1 MEEMKVTVEDVSPVQ
16 KRLKVEI
23 PAQKVDER
31 INQTINRLKKNVAIP
46 GFRKGRVPKSIIERE
61 YGPQIKSE
69 VLQGLIE
76 ESIGD
81 AIRQSKVTML
91 LEPQL
96 DSSSEIEQGK
106 PFEYSVLMDIEPE
119 VKLPDFRK
127 FELVRPKVEVTD
139 EEVEEQLEAL
149 RNQFGSIEV
158 MDEQRPLKEGDIAI
172 IDYTAFVDEE
182 ELEELANENY
192 FVEVGKGNF
201 NETFEKGLI
210 GMEKGEE
217 REIEVSYPEDAL
229 NSLVAGKTVKY
240 KVILKNIQKRNLPE
254 LDDEFAQRFGI
265 GLHTIE
271 DLKNKLREQ
280 ILKDKEEAAESV
292 LRNQLFD
299 RLLEGA
305 DFPVPE
311 RLVEKKLDQM
321 IDNIAGHMQERGVNL
336 EQAGIDEERLREK
349 MREDAVRQ
357 VKTEL
362 ILDKIAEEEKIE
374 IPTEELK
381 KYNDYVDEHYKEMN
395 VDKAQFQQAVFES
408 VLPKLRAKQT
418 IDFLLDN
425 VTIKDEEDTKQES
438 GSEEGGQE
446 ENKDALKNKQAKE

>member
-1 MEEMKVTVEDVSPVQ
+1 MEMKVSVEDVSPVQ

-23 PAQKVDER
+23 PAQKVNEH
-31 INQTINRLKKNVAIP
+31 INQTINRLKKSVSIP
-46 GFRKGRVPKSIIERE
+46 GFRKGKVPKNIIERE

-69 VLQGLIE
+69 VLQSLIE
-76 ESIGD
+76 ETIGE
-81 AIRQSKVTML
+81 AIKQSNVTML

-96 DSSSEIEQGK
+96 DSSSDIESGK

-119 VKLPDFRK
+119 IEVPDFRK

-149 RNQFGSIEV
+149 RNQFGTVEV
-158 MDEQRPLKEGDIAI
+158 VDERRPLQEGDIAI
-172 IDYTAFVDEE
+172 IDYTAYIDGEE
-182 ELEELANENY
+182 VEELANENY
-192 FVEVGKGNF
+192 FIEVGKGNF

-210 GMEKGEE
+210 GMEKDEE
-217 REIEVSYPEDAL
+217 REIEVTYPDDAL
-229 NSLVAGKTVKY
+229 NVLVAGKTVKY
-240 KVILKNIQKRNLPE
+240 KVILKDIQKRNLPE

-265 GLHTIE
+265 GLNTVE
-271 DLKNKLREQ
+271 DLKNKLKEH

-299 RLLEGA
+299 KLLEGA

-321 IDNIAGHMQERGVNL
+321 IDNIAGHMHERGVNL

-349 MREDAVRQ
+349 MREDAIRQ

-362 ILDKIAEEEKIE
+362 ILDKIAEQEKVE
-374 IPTEELK
+374 IPSDELK

-395 VDKAQFQQAVFES
+395 VDKAQFQAAVFDS

-418 IDFLLDN
+418 IDYILQN
-425 VTIKDEEDTKQES
+425 VTIKEE
-438 GSEEGGQE
+438 E
-446 ENKDALKNKQAKE
+446 ENSIEQQGETESSDEQSKDSNN

>member
-23 PAQKVDER
+23 PAEKVDER
-31 INQTINRLKKNVAIP
+31 INQTINRLKKSVAIP
-46 GFRKGRVPKSIIERE
+46 GFRRGRVPKSIIERE

-81 AIRQSKVTML
+81 AIRQSNVTML

-96 DSSSEIEQGK
+96 DSSSDIEQGK

-119 VKLPDFRK
+119 VEVPDFRK

-149 RNQFGSIEV
+149 RNQFGSVEV
-158 MDEQRPLKEGDIAI
+158 VDEQRPLKEGDIAI
-172 IDYTAFVDEE
+172 IDYTAFVGDE

-240 KVILKNIQKRNLPE
+240 KVTLKNIQKRNLPE

-265 GLHTIE
+265 GLKTVE

-280 ILKDKEEAAESV
+280 ILKEKEEAAESV

-299 RLLEGA
+299 KLLEGA

-311 RLVEKKLDQM
+311 RLIEKKLDQM

-418 IDFLLDN
+418 IDFLLEN
-425 VTIKDEEDTKQES
+425 VTIKDEEDTGQES
-438 GSEEGGQE
+438 GSEGSQE
-446 ENKDALKNKQAKE
+446 ENKDEQAKE

>member
-1 MEEMKVTVEDVSPVQ
+1 MEMKVSVEDVSPVQ

-23 PAQKVDER
+23 PASKVDEQ
-31 INQTINRLKKNVAIP
+31 INQTINRLKRNVAVP
-46 GFRKGRVPKSIIERE
+46 GFRKGKVPRAIIERE
-61 YGPQIKSE
+61 YGATIKSE
-69 VLQGLIE
+69 VLQALIE

-81 AIRQSKVTML
+81 AIKQSNVTML

-96 DSSSEIEQGK
+96 DSSSDIESGK

-119 VKLPDFRK
+119 VEVPDFRK
-127 FELVRPKVEVTD
+127 FELIRPKVEVTD
-139 EEVEEQLEAL
+139 EEVEEQLETL
-149 RNQFGSIEV
+149 RSQFGTVEV
-158 MDEQRPLKEGDIAI
+158 VDEQRPLKEGDIAI
-172 IDYTAFVDEE
+172 IDYQAFIDGEE
-182 ELEELANENY
+182 VEELANEDY

-217 REIEVSYPEDAL
+217 REIEVTYPDDAL
-229 NSLVAGKTVKY
+229 NVLVAGKTVKY
-240 KVILKNIQKRNLPE
+240 KVTLKNIQKRNLPE
-254 LDDEFAQRFGI
+254 LDDEFAKRFGI
-265 GLHTIE
+265 GLETVD
-271 DLKNKLREQ
+271 DLRNKLKEQ
-280 ILKDKEEAAESV
+280 ILKDKKAAADSV

-299 RLLEGA
+299 KLLEGA

-311 RLVEKKLDQM
+311 RLIEKKLDQM

-349 MREDAVRQ
+349 MREDAIRQ

-362 ILDKIAEEEKIE
+362 ILDKIADEEKIE
-374 IPTEELK
+374 IPSEELK

-395 VDKAQFQQAVFES
+395 VDRAQLESAVFES

-418 IDFLLDN
+418 IDFLMN
-425 VTIKDEEDTKQES
+425 SVTIKDEEEKKANSEEKQE
-438 GSEEGGQE
+438 
-446 ENKDALKNKQAKE
+446 KESKE

>member
-1 MEEMKVTVEDVSPVQ
+1 MEMKVSVEDVSPVQ
-16 KRLKVEI
+16 KRLKIEI
-23 PAQKVDER
+23 PASKVDEQ
-31 INQTINRLKKNVAIP
+31 INQTINRLKRNVAVP
-46 GFRKGRVPKSIIERE
+46 GFRKGKVPRAIIERE
-61 YGPQIKSE
+61 YGATIKSE
-69 VLQGLIE
+69 VLQALIE

-81 AIRQSKVTML
+81 AIKQSNVTML

-96 DSSSEIEQGK
+96 DSSSDIESGK

-119 VKLPDFRK
+119 VEVPDFKK
-127 FELVRPKVEVTD
+127 FELIRPRVEVTD

-149 RNQFGSIEV
+149 RSQFGTVEV
-158 MDEQRPLKEGDIAI
+158 VDEPRPLEEGDIAI
-172 IDYTAFVDEE
+172 IDYQAFIDGEE
-182 ELEELANENY
+182 VEELANEDY

-217 REIEVSYPEDAL
+217 REIEVTYPDDAL
-229 NSLVAGKTVKY
+229 NVLVAGKTVMY
-240 KVILKNIQKRNLPE
+240 KVTLKNIQKRNLPE
-254 LDDEFAQRFGI
+254 LDDEFAKRFGI
-265 GLHTIE
+265 GLETVE
-271 DLKNKLREQ
+271 DLRNKLREQ
-280 ILKDKEEAAESV
+280 ILKDKEAAAESV

-299 RLLEGA
+299 KLLEGA

-311 RLVEKKLDQM
+311 RLIEKKLDQM

-349 MREDAVRQ
+349 MREDAIRQ

-374 IPTEELK
+374 IPSEELK
-381 KYNDYVDEHYKEMN
+381 KYNEYVDEHYKEMN
-395 VDKAQFQQAVFES
+395 VDRAQLESAVFES

-418 IDFLLDN
+418 IDYLMDN
-425 VTIKDEEDTKQES
+425 VIIKDEEEQDSKSEEKQE
-438 GSEEGGQE
+438 
-446 ENKDALKNKQAKE
+446 KESKE

>member
-1 MEEMKVTVEDVSPVQ
+1 MEMKVSVEDVSPVQ

-23 PAQKVDER
+23 PASKVDEQ
-31 INQTINRLKKNVAIP
+31 INQTINRLKRNVAVP
-46 GFRKGRVPKSIIERE
+46 GFRKGKVPRAIIERE
-61 YGPQIKSE
+61 YGATIKSE
-69 VLQGLIE
+69 VLQALIE

-81 AIRQSKVTML
+81 AIKQSNVTML

-96 DSSSEIEQGK
+96 DSSSDIESGK

-119 VKLPDFRK
+119 VEVPDFRK
-127 FELVRPKVEVTD
+127 FELIRPKVEVTD
-139 EEVEEQLEAL
+139 EEVEEQLENL
-149 RNQFGSIEV
+149 RSQFGTVEV
-158 MDEQRPLKEGDIAI
+158 VDEQRPLKEGDIAI
-172 IDYTAFVDEE
+172 IDYQAFIDGEE
-182 ELEELANENY
+182 VEELANEDY

-217 REIEVSYPEDAL
+217 REIEVTYPDDAL
-229 NSLVAGKTVKY
+229 NVLVAGKTVKY
-240 KVILKNIQKRNLPE
+240 KVTLKNIQKRNLPE
-254 LDDEFAQRFGI
+254 LDDEFAKRFGI
-265 GLHTIE
+265 GLETVD
-271 DLKNKLREQ
+271 DLRNKLKEQ
-280 ILKDKEEAAESV
+280 ILKDKKAAADSV

-299 RLLEGA
+299 KLLERA

-311 RLVEKKLDQM
+311 RLIEKKLDQM

-349 MREDAVRQ
+349 MRENAIRQ

-362 ILDKIAEEEKIE
+362 ILDKIADEEKIE
-374 IPTEELK
+374 IPSEELK

-395 VDKAQFQQAVFES
+395 VDRAQLESAVFES

-418 IDFLLDN
+418 IDFLMN
-425 VTIKDEEDTKQES
+425 SVTIKDEEEKKS
-438 GSEEGGQE
+438 NSEEEQE
-446 ENKDALKNKQAKE
+446 KESKE

>member
-23 PAQKVDER
+23 PAEKVDER
-31 INQTINRLKKNVAIP
+31 INQTINRLKKSVAIP
-46 GFRKGRVPKSIIERE
+46 GFRKGRVPRSIIERE

-69 VLQGLIE
+69 VLQSLIE

-96 DSSSEIEQGK
+96 DSSSDIEQGK

-119 VKLPDFRK
+119 VEVPDFRK

-139 EEVEEQLEAL
+139 QEVEEQLEAL
-149 RNQFGSIEV
+149 RNQFGSVEV
-158 MDEQRPLKEGDIAI
+158 VDEQRPLREGDIAI
-172 IDYTAFVDEE
+172 IDYRAFVGDE

-217 REIEVSYPEDAL
+217 RVIEVSYPEDAL

-240 KVILKNIQKRNLPE
+240 KVILKDIQKRNLPE
-254 LDDEFAQRFGI
+254 LDDDFAQRFGI
-265 GLHTIE
+265 GLNTIE

-280 ILKDKEEAAESV
+280 ILKEKEEAAESV

-299 RLLEGA
+299 KLLEGA

-362 ILDKIAEEEKIE
+362 LLDKIAEEEKIE

-381 KYNDYVDEHYKEMN
+381 KYDDYVDEHYKEMN

-418 IDFLLDN
+418 IDYLLEN
-425 VTIKDEEDTKQES
+425 MTIKDEEDSGRES
-438 GSEEGGQE
+438 ASEEGGQT
-446 ENKDALKNKQAKE
+446 ENKDEQAKE

>member
-1 MEEMKVTVEDVSPVQ
+1 MKVSVEDVSPVQ

-23 PAQKVDER
+23 PASKVDEQ
-31 INQTINRLKKNVAIP
+31 INQTINRLKRNVAVP
-46 GFRKGRVPKSIIERE
+46 GFRKGKVPRAIIERE
-61 YGPQIKSE
+61 YGATIKSE
-69 VLQGLIE
+69 VLQALIE

-81 AIRQSKVTML
+81 AIKQSNVTML

-96 DSSSEIEQGK
+96 DSSSDIESGK

-119 VKLPDFRK
+119 VEVPDFRK
-127 FELVRPKVEVTD
+127 FELIRPKVEVTD
-139 EEVEEQLEAL
+139 EEVEEQLETL
-149 RNQFGSIEV
+149 RSQFGTVEV
-158 MDEQRPLKEGDIAI
+158 VDEQRPLKEGDIAI
-172 IDYTAFVDEE
+172 IDYQAFIDGEE
-182 ELEELANENY
+182 VEELANEDY

-217 REIEVSYPEDAL
+217 REIEVTYPDDAL
-229 NSLVAGKTVKY
+229 NVLVAGKTVKY
-240 KVILKNIQKRNLPE
+240 KVTLKNIQKRNLPE
-254 LDDEFAQRFGI
+254 LDDEFAKRFGI
-265 GLHTIE
+265 GLETVD
-271 DLKNKLREQ
+271 DLRNKLKEQ
-280 ILKDKEEAAESV
+280 ILKDKKAAADSV

-299 RLLEGA
+299 KLLEGA

-311 RLVEKKLDQM
+311 RLIEKKLDQM

-349 MREDAVRQ
+349 MREDAIRQ

-362 ILDKIAEEEKIE
+362 ILDKIADEEKIE
-374 IPTEELK
+374 IPSEELK

-395 VDKAQFQQAVFES
+395 VDRAQLESAVFES

-418 IDFLLDN
+418 IDFLMN
-425 VTIKDEEDTKQES
+425 SVTIKDEEEKKANSEEKQE
-438 GSEEGGQE
+438 
-446 ENKDALKNKQAKE
+446 KESKE

>member
-1 MEEMKVTVEDVSPVQ
+1 MKVTVEDVSPVQ

-23 PAQKVDER
+23 PAQKVDEH
-31 INQTINRLKKNVAIP
+31 INRVVNSLKKSVSIP
-46 GFRKGRVPKSIIERE
+46 GFRKGKVPRSIIERE

-69 VLQGLIE
+69 VMQSLIE
-76 ESIGD
+76 ETIGD
-81 AIRQSKVTML
+81 AIKQSQVTMI

-96 DSSSEIEQGK
+96 DNASEVEAGK
-106 PFEYSVLMDIEPE
+106 DFVYSVLMDIEPE
-119 VKLPDFRK
+119 IEVPDFRK

-149 RNQFGSIEV
+149 RNQFGTVEPV
-158 MDEQRPLKEGDIAI
+158 EEQRPLQEGDIAI
-172 IDYTAFVDEE
+172 IDYKAFIDGEE
-182 ELEELANENY
+182 VEELANENY

-217 REIEVSYPEDAL
+217 REIEVTYPEDAI
-229 NSLVAGKTVKY
+229 NSLVAGKTVTY
-240 KVILKNIQKRNLPE
+240 KVTLNNIQKRNKPE

-265 GLHTIE
+265 GLKTVE

-280 ILKDKEEAAESV
+280 IQKDKEEAVERL
-292 LRNQLFD
+292 LREQLFEK
-299 RLLEGA
+299 LLEGA
-305 DFPVPE
+305 DFEVPE

-349 MREDAVRQ
+349 MREDAIKQ

-362 ILDKIAEEEKIE
+362 ILDKIAEQEKVE
-374 IPTEELK
+374 IPSDELK
-381 KYNDYVDEHYKEMN
+381 KYSDYVEEHYKEMN
-395 VDKAQFQQAVFES
+395 VDKAQFQAAVFES

-418 IDFLLDN
+418 IDYLLEN
-425 VTIKDEEDTKQES
+425 VTIKEEDEAAQEESES
-438 GSEEGGQE
+438 GS
-446 ENKDALKNKQAKE
+446 

>member
-1 MEEMKVTVEDVSPVQ
+1 MEMKVTVEDVSPVQ

-23 PAQKVDER
+23 PAQKVDEY
-31 INQTINRLKKNVAIP
+31 INQTINRLKKSVAIP
-46 GFRKGRVPKSIIERE
+46 GFRKGKVPRSIIERE
-61 YGPQIKSE
+61 YGAEIKSE
-69 VLQGLIE
+69 VLQSLIE
-76 ESIGD
+76 NSIGD
-81 AIRQSKVTML
+81 AIKQSQVTML

-96 DSSSEIEQGK
+96 DSSSDVEPGK

-119 VKLPDFRK
+119 IKVPDFRK

-139 EEVEEQLEAL
+139 EEIDEQLEAL
-149 RNQFGSIEV
+149 RNQFGTVEIV
-158 MDEQRPLKEGDIAI
+158 DEQRPLKEGDIAI
-172 IDYTAFVDEE
+172 IDYTAFIDGEE
-182 ELEELANENY
+182 VEELANEDY

-217 REIEVSYPEDAL
+217 REIEVSYPDDAL
-229 NSLVAGKTVKY
+229 NKLVAGKTVTY
-240 KVILKNIQKRNLPE
+240 KVTLKNIQKRNLPE
-254 LDDEFAQRFGI
+254 IDDEFAKRFGI
-265 GLHTIE
+265 GLETVD
-271 DLKNKLREQ
+271 DLRNKLKEH

-299 RLLEGA
+299 KLLEDA

-311 RLVEKKLDQM
+311 RLIEKKLDQM
-321 IDNIAGHMQERGVNL
+321 IDNIAGHMHERGVNL

-349 MREDAVRQ
+349 MRDDAIRQ
-357 VKTEL
+357 VKIEL
-362 ILDKIAEEEKIE
+362 LLDKIAEQEKVE

-395 VDKAQFQQAVFES
+395 VDKAQFQAAVFES

-418 IDFLLDN
+418 LDYILEN
-425 VTIKDEEDTKQES
+425 VTIKEEEEASENVSESPKDEEKEES
-438 GSEEGGQE
+438 S
-446 ENKDALKNKQAKE
+446 KD

>member
-1 MEEMKVTVEDVSPVQ
+1 MEMKVTVEDVSPVQ

-23 PAQKVDER
+23 PAQKVDEH
-31 INQTINRLKKNVAIP
+31 INQVVNRLKRSVTIP
-46 GFRKGRVPKSIIERE
+46 GFRKGKVPRSIIERE

-69 VLQGLIE
+69 VMQSLIE

-81 AIRQSKVTML
+81 AIKQSEVTML

-96 DSSSEIEQGK
+96 DDSSDIEAGK
-106 PFEYSVLMDIEPE
+106 DFHYSVLMDIEPE
-119 VKLPDFRK
+119 IELPDYRK
-127 FELVRPKVEVTD
+127 FEIVRPKVEVTD

-149 RNQFGSIEV
+149 RNQFGTVEQV
-158 MDEQRPLKEGDIAI
+158 DEQRPLQEGDIAI
-172 IDYTAFVDEE
+172 IDYRAFIDGEEVE
-182 ELEELANENY
+182 ELENENY

-229 NSLVAGKTVKY
+229 NSLVAGKNVTY
-240 KVILKNIQKRNLPE
+240 KVTLKNIQKRNRPE

-265 GLHTIE
+265 GLKTIE
-271 DLKNKLREQ
+271 DLRNKLREQ
-280 ILKDKEEAAESV
+280 ILKDKEEAVERM
-292 LRNQLFD
+292 LREQLFD
-299 RLLEGA
+299 KLLEGA

-311 RLVEKKLDQM
+311 RLIEKKLDQM
-321 IDNIAGHMQERGVNL
+321 IDNVAGHMQERGVNL

-349 MREDAVRQ
+349 MRDDAIKQ

-362 ILDKIAEEEKIE
+362 ILDKIAEKEKIE

-395 VDKAQFQQAVFES
+395 VDKAQFQAAVFES

-418 IDFLLDN
+418 IDFLLEN
-425 VTIKDEEDTKQES
+425 VTIKDEDEVADSDDKSEAQAQKEEEANPEDK
-438 GSEEGGQE
+438 
-446 ENKDALKNKQAKE
+446 